1 MAYKSI
7 LVHVDADKRSATRT
21 DFAALLALGWGAHLT
36 GLHIAVPTRLPGFVQ
51 AELGPEFIEISRKA
65 DLATIDKLATGFNG
79 AMRRHGLVG
88 SEWRSA
94 AGDPQEV
101 FALHARYAD
110 LVVLGQHDPDDQSG
124 FMAPAFPELIALSVG
139 RPILVLPYAGNFQP
153 VPKRP
158 LVCWKPSR
166 EATRAV
172 TDALPFL
179 QRAEKVTILAVNP
192 HPSADGHGEH
202 PGADLAL
209 FLARH
214 GVKAEVATQAGVKLD
229 VGEFILS
236 RAADLSADLL
246 VMGAYAHPR
255 LREVVFGGV
264 TQTIMRHMTVPVL
277 MSH

>member
-1 MAYKSI
+1 MPYNNI
-7 LVHVDADKRSATRT
+7 LVHVDTDRRSPART
-21 DFAALLALGWGAHLT
+21 DFAALLALSRGAHLT
-36 GLHIAVPTRLPGFVQ
+36 GLHITPPRHIPNFVQ
-51 AELGPEFIEISRKA
+51 TELGPEFLDISRNA
-65 DLATIDKLATGFNG
+65 DLAAAEKLAAGFND
-79 AMRRHGLVG
+79 AMRRHGLIG

-110 LVVLGQHDPDDQSG
+110 LVVLGQHDPDDDKVLMPST
-124 FMAPAFPELIALSVG
+124 FAELVAMTVG
-139 RPILVLPYAGNFQP
+139 RPVLVLPYAGTFTP
-153 VPKRP
+153 EPKRP
-158 LVCWKPSR
+158 IVCWKPCR

-172 TDALPFL
+172 TDALPLL
-179 QRAEKVTILAVNP
+179 QRAEKVNVLAVNP
-192 HPSADGHGEH
+192 HPSLNGHGEH
-202 PGADLAL
+202 PGADIAL

-214 GVKAEVATQAGVKLD
+214 GVKAEVATQSGVKLD
-229 VGEFILS
+229 IGEFILS

-246 VMGAYAHPR
+246 VMGAYGHSR

>member
-1 MAYKSI
+1 MAYKNI
-7 LVHVDADKRSATRT
+7 LVHVDGDKHASARI
-21 DFAALLALGWGAHLT
+21 DFAAMLALGWGAHLT

-51 AELGPEFIEISRKA
+51 AELGPEFLEISRKA
-65 DLATIDKLATGFNG
+65 DLVTIDKLATGFNN

-88 SEWRSA
+88 SEWRTA
-94 AGDPQEV
+94 NGDPQDV

-110 LVVLGQHDPDDQSG
+110 LVVLGQHDPDDEG
-124 FMAPAFPELIALSVG
+124 GMMAPAFPELVALSVG
-139 RPILVLPYAGNFQP
+139 RPILILPYAGAFAP
-153 VPKRP
+153 IPKRP

-179 QRAEKVTILAVNP
+179 QRAEKVSILAVNP
-192 HPSADGHGEH
+192 RPGQDGHGED

-214 GVKAEVATQAGVKLD
+214 GVKAEVATQSGVKLD

>member
-1 MAYKSI
+1 MAYKNI
-7 LVHVDADKRSATRT
+7 LVHVDADQRSPART

-36 GLHIAVPTRLPGFVQ
+36 GLNVTVPTRLPNFVR
-51 AELGPEFIEISRKA
+51 AELGPDFLEISRKA
-65 DLATIDKLATGFNG
+65 DLAMIDKRAAGFND

-88 SEWRSA
+88 CEWRSA

-110 LVVLGQHDPDDQSG
+110 LVVLGQHDPDDPTGS
-124 FMAPAFPELIALSVG
+124 MPSTFPELVALTVG
-139 RPILVLPYAGNFQP
+139 RPVLVVPFAGTFQP
-153 VPKRP
+153 IPKRP
-158 LVCWKPSR
+158 MVCWKPSR

-179 QRAEKVTILAVNP
+179 QRAEQVTVMAVNP
-192 HPSADGHGEH
+192 HPGADGHGEH
-202 PGADLAL
+202 PGADIAL

-214 GVKAEVATQAGVKLD
+214 GVKAEVATQSGVKLD
-229 VGEFILS
+229 IGEFILS

-255 LREVVFGGV
+255 LRELVFGGV

>member
-1 MAYKSI
+1 
-7 LVHVDADKRSATRT
+7 
-21 DFAALLALGWGAHLT
+21 
-36 GLHIAVPTRLPGFVQ
+36 
-51 AELGPEFIEISRKA
+51 
-65 DLATIDKLATGFNG
+65 
-79 AMRRHGLVG
+79 
-88 SEWRSA
+88 
-94 AGDPQEV
+94 
-101 FALHARYAD
+101 
-110 LVVLGQHDPDDQSG
+110 
-124 FMAPAFPELIALSVG
+124 MAPAFPELVALSVG
-139 RPILVLPYAGNFQP
+139 RPILILPYAGTFAP
-153 VPKRP
+153 IPKRP

-179 QRAEKVTILAVNP
+179 QRAEKVSILAVNP
-192 HPSADGHGEH
+192 RPGQDGHGED

-214 GVKAEVATQAGVKLD
+214 GVKAEVATQSGVKLD

>member
-1 MAYKSI
+1 VTYKNI
-7 LVHVDADKRSATRT
+7 LVHVDADKKSPART
-21 DFAALLALGWGAHLT
+21 DFAANLALAWGAHLT

-51 AELGPEFIEISRKA
+51 AELGPDFLELAHKA
-65 DLATIDKLATGFNG
+65 DREMIDKLAGRFND
-79 AMRRHGLVG
+79 AMRRHGIVG

-94 AGDPQEV
+94 AGDPQEI

-110 LVVLGQHDPDDQSG
+110 LVVLGQHDPDDETGSMPST
-124 FMAPAFPELIALSVG
+124 FTELVALTIG
-139 RPILVLPYAGNFQP
+139 RPILVLPYAGTFQP
-153 VPKRP
+153 MPKRP
-158 LVCWKPSR
+158 IVLWKPSR

-179 QRAEKVTILAVNP
+179 QRAEKVTVLAVNP
-192 HPSADGHGEH
+192 HPGAAGHGEH
-202 PGADLAL
+202 PGADIAL
-209 FLARH
+209 YLARH

-246 VMGAYAHPR
+246 VMGAYAHAR